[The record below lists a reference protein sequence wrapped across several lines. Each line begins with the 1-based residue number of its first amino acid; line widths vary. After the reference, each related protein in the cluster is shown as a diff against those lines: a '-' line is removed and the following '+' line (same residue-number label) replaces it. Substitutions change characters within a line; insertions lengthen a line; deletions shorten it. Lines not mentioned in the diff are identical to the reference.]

1 MPHEDCNAVEVL
13 VIDPLNGEL
22 GSTNNE
28 EDQSATAAHLPNEG
42 NGCNVNANGNFTDIK
57 TESDA
62 HHPIA
67 QRPTDWDNVSVS
79 AIAELEMMKED
90 IECELIEDLEKFG
103 HLLNLEHLN
112 SGRDNHAMRDEIEKL
127 VSAIQEEI
135 DDGEEDDED
144 YCRPPISDCNEVYD
158 YWKITSNGLI
168 WSPPSSKGQD
178 QSRAHDANDAAMK
191 VENCCDSATRRV
203 TFKSPILENIKEDDE
218 RGIGSIDNED
228 SGDKYDHVEHETT
241 EKQNKEEKEQEER
254 ADEELD
260 NDTSPHSSFKAE
272 LSEQETNHSSAN
284 ISPEVYQFS
293 DSLASVIIAEVI
305 QESKSRIS
313 KQEISGDMAT
323 GTRFEQ
329 RDEDNTSTPT
339 PLSSLETVT
348 NTPDGEDSMVTKST
362 AEGDPEMNSV
372 PALAISCDATINDT
386 ANDGDDDVKELLFHS
401 PSGEDDQMSGT
412 EQCELSRTKS
422 KPNTVDKECTVTS
435 SHTCNPEQDINTSP
449 CSSFKAELSEQEINY
464 SSANVSA
471 DINQFSDSLAS
482 VIIAEVIDQA
492 SENESS
498 ISKQELSGDMCSE
511 QKKKELTSAPTL
523 LSPVEIVVNDP
534 DGEYSKVTESAAES
548 DVEMN
553 SVPAL
558 GVLCKATTDDTQQ
571 MVANG
576 EDDENDGDTK
586 LLIYSKNGEDDQMSG
601 TEQCEL
607 SRTKSKPN
615 TVDKECTATSPHTCN
630 PEQDINTS
638 PCSSFKAELSEQETN
653 HSSANVSAD
662 INQFSDSLAS
672 VIIAE
677 VIDQASENESS
688 ISKQELSGDMCS
700 EQKKKELTSAPTLL
714 SSVKIVVNAPDG
726 EYSKVTESAAKSDV
740 EMNSVPALAIS
751 TTDDTQQMV
760 ANDGDN
766 ENDGDTELLTYS
778 KSGEDDQMSGT
789 EQCEVSRT
797 KSKPNTV
804 DKECT
809 VTSPHTCNPEQ
820 DSNTLPCSS
829 FKAELSEQETNHSS
843 PNISAEVYQFSNSL
857 ASVIIAEVIQ
867 ESKSRI
873 SKQEISGDMSID
885 KSSEQKKEKI
895 ASVPTLVS
903 STMTAPDAECSTVT
917 KSAAMSDAEMNSV
930 PAPNILCSTTIDD
943 TANGGDDEE
952 EDDTE
957 LLFYSKNGE
966 EDQFSRAE
974 QCELSRSKSKPD
986 TVDKEC
992 TVTLRRIHNP
1002 DRTKV
1007 NFDDLLHGNNSTK
1020 AEKSIPEMLP
1030 MEKETP
1036 CPQKPPGKRPKTQ
1049 NRQRSD
1055 NCSKED
1061 EIWKW
1066 LSEMCTPPCVAHNQS
1081 DPSEK
1086 PPKRYGITMENDEL
1100 ISTDCT
1106 IMKSS
1111 TDPCAST
1118 QNRTFPPNVNGQVS
1132 GYKTNV
1138 SKVEQKRPSA
1148 NKSKAVVPAEQL
1160 QEQSL
1165 AKRTSSKT
1173 KTLPVIKGSSGP
1185 TSAKPK
1191 KAGLRAKSAI
1201 GGPVL
1206 PSKVKKFNSAPAAE
1220 RYAETNSSTA
1230 RAISCS
1236 TTVDDTAGDQDKQD
1250 TELLLYSKSGDD
1262 EQFSRAVPCKSS
1274 MAKSKQN
1281 AVDKEYTVTFQRIRN
1296 PDRTKLNF
1304 EDLLHRN
1311 NSANESNGTNNS
1323 TKAEQLIPQKLS
1335 MGKVSP
1341 STQTPLLKRPKTQR
1355 KRRSDNRSK
1364 EDKVWKEMSEMCT
1377 PTGVA
1382 HSQSERPATTYGIVD
1397 HKELISTED
1406 MIRKI
1411 STYPCAATQKCA
1423 SPPSI
1428 NCPVLNEVQ
1437 MTGNRVE
1444 QKRPSAEQRQKMS
1457 FAKLPNVNVKTPPV
1471 TEGLSGLTYRDAV
1484 SMVKSSIGGSV
1495 LPPKVKTFCTS
1506 MPLFKG
1512 YGIRVDEPS
1521 WQSIPQ
1527 ITWRGSEYGF
1537 AVKTDRHQSD
1547 VGRVP
1552 QPLMTPP
1559 EIFSLPKIPLTS
1571 DGQGYDATAW
1581 IRANRDTVK
1590 QIYAKHATDHRNST
1604 SKMEW
1609 SSSDKGHEKLPEIVQ
1624 PENRSLPVVPN
1635 GPYWF

>member
-1 MPHEDCNAVEVL
+1 MPHEDCKAVEVL

-28 EDQSATAAHLPNEG
+28 ENISATAAHLPNKG

-62 HHPIA
+62 DHPIA

-90 IECELIEDLEKFG
+90 IEYELIEDLEKFG
-103 HLLNLEHLN
+103 RWLNLEHLN

-168 WSPPSSKGQD
+168 WSPPSSK
-178 QSRAHDANDAAMK
+178 SRAHDANDAALK

-203 TFKSPILENIKEDDE
+203 TFKSPILESIKEDDE
-218 RGIGSIDNED
+218 RGIESIDNEY
-228 SGDKYDHVEHETT
+228 SGDKCEHVEHETT

-254 ADEELD
+254 ADKELD

-272 LSEQETNHSSAN
+272 LSEQGTLHSSAN

-323 GTRFEQ
+323 GKSSEQ
-329 RDEDNTSTPT
+329 RNEDNTSTPT

-348 NTPDGEDSMVTKST
+348 NTPDGEDSMVTKPA
-362 AEGDPEMNSV
+362 AEDDPETNSV
-372 PALAISCDATINDT
+372 PALATSCDATINDT
-386 ANDGDDDVKELLFHS
+386 ANGGNNDVKELLFHS
-401 PSGEDDQMSGT
+401 TSGEDDQMSGT

-422 KPNTVDKECTVTS
+422 KPNTVDKECTATS
-435 SHTCNPEQDINTSP
+435 ET
-449 CSSFKAELSEQEINY
+449 
-464 SSANVSA
+464 
-471 DINQFSDSLAS
+471 
-482 VIIAEVIDQA
+482 
-492 SENESS
+492 
-498 ISKQELSGDMCSE
+498 
-511 QKKKELTSAPTL
+511 
-523 LSPVEIVVNDP
+523 VVNVP
-534 DGEYSKVTESAAES
+534 DDEYAKVTESAAES

-558 GVLCKATTDDTQQ
+558 AVLCKATTDDTQQ
-571 MVANG
+571 MIANG
-576 EDDENDGDTK
+576 GDDENDGDME
-586 LLIYSKNGEDDQMSG
+586 LLISSKNGEDDQMSG
-601 TEQCEL
+601 TEQCEF
-607 SRTKSKPN
+607 SSTKSKPN

-653 HSSANVSAD
+653 HSPENVSAD

-677 VIDQASENESS
+677 VIDQVSENESS
-688 ISKQELSGDMCS
+688 ISKQELSGDICS
-700 EQKKKELTSAPTLL
+700 EQEKKELTSAPTLL

-726 EYSKVTESAAKSDV
+726 EYPEVTESAAESDA
-740 EMNSVPALAIS
+740 EMQSVPALAIS
-751 TTDDTQQMV
+751 CNATTDDTQQMA
-760 ANDGDN
+760 ANGGDD
-766 ENDGDTELLTYS
+766 ENDDDTELLISS
-778 KSGEDDQMSGT
+778 KSGEDDQISGV
-789 EQCEVSRT
+789 EQCELSRS

-809 VTSPHTCNPEQ
+809 ATSPHTCNPEQ

-829 FKAELSEQETNHSS
+829 FKAELRQETNHSS
-843 PNISAEVYQFSNSL
+843 PNISAEVYQFSDSL

-873 SKQEISGDMSID
+873 SKQEIRAID

-917 KSAAMSDAEMNSV
+917 KSTAMSDAEMNSV
-930 PAPNILCSTTIDD
+930 PASNILCNTTIDN

-952 EDDTE
+952 KVDTE
-957 LLFYSKNGE
+957 LLFYSKNDE
-966 EDQFSRAE
+966 EDQFSIAE
-974 QCELSRSKSKPD
+974 QCELSRAKSKPD

-1002 DRTKV
+1002 DRTKT
-1007 NFDDLLHGNNSTK
+1007 NFDDLLHGNDSTK

-1030 MEKETP
+1030 MGKETP
-1036 CPQKPPGKRPKTQ
+1036 CPQKTPGKRPKTQ

-1055 NCSKED
+1055 NLSKED

-1081 DPSEK
+1081 DPSER
-1086 PPKRYGITMENDEL
+1086 PPTKYGITMENDEL
-1100 ISTDCT
+1100 ISTDGT

-1118 QNRTFPPNVNGQVS
+1118 QNCTFPPNVNGQVS
-1132 GYKTNV
+1132 GYKTKV

-1160 QEQSL
+1160 QEQTL
-1165 AKRTSSKT
+1165 TKRTSCKT

-1220 RYAETNSSTA
+1220 RYAKTNSSTA

-1236 TTVDDTAGDQDKQD
+1236 TTIDDTAGDQDKQD

-1262 EQFSRAVPCKSS
+1262 EQFSSAEECKLSR
-1274 MAKSKQN
+1274 AKSKQN
-1281 AVDKEYTVTFQRIRN
+1281 AVDKEYTVTFRRIRN
-1296 PDRTKLNF
+1296 PDRTKINF
-1304 EDLLHRN
+1304 EDLLHGN
-1311 NSANESNGTNNS
+1311 NSANENGTNNS
-1323 TKAEQLIPQKLS
+1323 TKAEQSIPQNLS
-1335 MGKVSP
+1335 MGKDSP
-1341 STQTPLLKRPKTQR
+1341 STQTPLLKTQR

-1364 EDKVWKEMSEMCT
+1364 DDKVWKKLSEMCT
-1377 PTGVA
+1377 PTGVV
-1382 HSQSERPATTYGIVD
+1382 HSQSERPATTYGTVD

-1411 STYPCAATQKCA
+1411 STFPCAATQKCA

-1437 MTGNRVE
+1437 MAGNRVE

-1471 TEGLSGLTYRDAV
+1471 TEGSSGLTYRDAV
-1484 SMVKSSIGGSV
+1484 SMAKSSIGGSI

-1512 YGIRVDEPS
+1512 CGIRVDEPS
-1521 WQSIPQ
+1521 WQSISQ
-1527 ITWRGSEYGF
+1527 ITRRGSEYGF

-1552 QPLMTPP
+1552 QPPMTPP

-1609 SSSDKGHEKLPEIVQ
+1609 SSSAKGHEKLPQIVQ
-1624 PENRSLPVVPN
+1624 PENRSLPVIN